1 MARSALRPRPAART
15 LRFRALIRS
24 RYGEF
29 ALHRM
34 SRLILSPLLLVIS
47 MAIAACGGGGSSP
60 GEDAPPAAETNGQ
73 VLTSSAKATQN
84 GATYSIRTFLPASYV
99 GGTASLPV
107 IYATEGDAPYGVG
120 GQSRFD
126 AFKEV
131 MQRRK
136 TQAILVGISGT
147 ARRNTDFLLPGAA
160 QYVDFIAKDLAPAI
174 ERQYRVDPK
183 KRALSGLSH
192 GGYLVVAALVLEG
205 TTGTLSFSHYL
216 STESSYGGHASVFDY
231 LSFEKQL
238 QASGKAVPA
247 TLLLAGART
256 GNGAVIVAP
265 LHAQM
270 TSQALADLTIVKADY
285 DTTHVGADLPAFEEA
300 LTRYFP

>member
-1 MARSALRPRPAART
+1 
-15 LRFRALIRS
+15 
-24 RYGEF
+24 
-29 ALHRM
+29 M
-34 SRLILSPLLLVIS
+34 SRLVPSPVLLLLLLVIS
-47 MAIAACGGGGSSP
+47 MALAACGGGGSSAD
-60 GEDAPPAAETNGQ
+60 EAPPPAPEANGQ
-73 VLTSSAKATQN
+73 VVSSSVKATQN
-84 GATYSIRTFLPASYV
+84 GTTYAIRTFLPASYA

-107 IYATEGDAPYGVG
+107 IYATEGDASYGPA

-147 ARRNTDFLLPGAA
+147 DRRGVDFLLPGAT
-160 QYVDFIAKDLAPAI
+160 QYIDFVAKDLAPAI
-174 ERQYRVDPK
+174 ERQYRADPK
-183 KRALSGLSH
+183 RRAISGLSH

-205 TTGTLSFSHYL
+205 TAGNLSFSHYL
-216 STESSYGGHASVFDY
+216 STESSYGGHTSVFDY

-238 QASGKAVPA
+238 QASGKPVPA
-247 TLLLAGART
+247 TLFLAGARS
-256 GNGAVIVAP
+256 GNGAVVVTP

-270 TSQALADLTIVKADY
+270 TAQALPELTIAKADY

>member
-1 MARSALRPRPAART
+1 MAL
-15 LRFRALIRS
+15 
-24 RYGEF
+24 
-29 ALHRM
+29 
-34 SRLILSPLLLVIS
+34 
-47 MAIAACGGGGSSP
+47 AACGGGGSSP
-60 GEDAPPAAETNGQ
+60 GEDAPPAADTNGQ
-73 VLTSSAKATQN
+73 VVSSSVQATKS
-84 GATYSIRTFLPASYV
+84 GATYSIRTFLPASHAE
-99 GGTASLPV
+99 GTASLPV

-160 QYVDFIAKDLAPAI
+160 QYVDFIAKDLAPTI
-174 ERQYRVDPK
+174 ERQYRGDPR

-205 TTGTLSFSHYL
+205 SAGTLSFSHYL
-216 STESSYGGHASVFDY
+216 STESSYGGHAGVVDY
-231 LSFEKQL
+231 LTFEKQL
-238 QASGKAVPA
+238 DAADKPVPA
-247 TLLLAGART
+247 TLFLAGART
-256 GNGAVIVAP
+256 GNGAVVVAP
-265 LHAQM
+265 LHTQM

-285 DTTHVGADLPAFEEA
+285 DTSHVGADLPAFEEA